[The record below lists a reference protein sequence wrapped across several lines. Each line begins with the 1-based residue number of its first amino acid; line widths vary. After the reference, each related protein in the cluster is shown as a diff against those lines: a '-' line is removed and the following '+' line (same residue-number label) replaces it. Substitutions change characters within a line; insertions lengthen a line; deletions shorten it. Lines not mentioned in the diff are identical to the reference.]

1 MHRGYLKIPIRKL
14 QENHSKTYEN
24 YSKTYKTIVKPK
36 EINRKSIRGTLG
48 FPYENYKKIT
58 GKHMKT
64 IRRHMKTI
72 SKP

>member
-1 MHRGYLKIPIRKL
+1 M
-14 QENHSKTYEN
+14 KTYEN

-36 EINRKSIRGTLG
+36 EIHRKSIRSTLG
-48 FPYENYKKIT
+48 FPYENYEGII

-64 IRRHMKTI
+64 IVKHMKTM